1 MCAPYLKILILSLRI
16 EYILPSRNKDVT
28 SDLNEAQRD
37 ILKAV
42 AIMSM
47 FTVAGSLRGRF
58 ATPRAES
65 DSWTASDKIL
75 WQRAAEHMRQQP
87 IVSTYRATLVLDKK
101 SAAVTHS
108 VQLLEE
114 KGFLRTE
121 KPEKGVTKPLRLTDK
136 GAAVVLAENEDI
148 DVVTFLNGNPHIGSP
163 EQVKQL
169 QAIFP
174 DNQVLN
180 NVYKKICRYQVN
192 NNLFDKNGNVLIDK
206 EQYKHYWITILLD
219 VTMDIWQMYR
229 EEKKDI
235 NFEKWE
241 NHVIKRGVAPA
252 QIALIKTT

>member
-1 MCAPYLKILILSLRI
+1 MA
-16 EYILPSRNKDVT
+16 
-28 SDLNEAQRD
+28 DLNEAQRE

-47 FTVAGSLRGRF
+47 FTVGGPLRGRF
-58 ATPRAES
+58 TTPKAES
-65 DSWTASDKIL
+65 DNWATSDKIL
-75 WQRAAEHMRQQP
+75 WQRAAEHMQEQP

-114 KGFLRTE
+114 KGYLRAD

-136 GAAVVLAENEDI
+136 GAAVVLAENDDI
-148 DVVTFLNGNPHIGSP
+148 DVVSFLKGNPHIHSP
-163 EQVKQL
+163 QQVKQL
-169 QAIFP
+169 QDIFP
-174 DNQVLN
+174 DKQVLN

-192 NNLFDKNGNVLIDK
+192 NNLFDENGNILIDK
-206 EQYKHYWITILLD
+206 PQYKHYWITILLD

-235 NFEKWE
+235 KFEKWE
-241 NHVIKRGVAPA
+241 NHVIKHGVAPA